1 MTGIYPQIIMGGIRM
16 KNKFRVMAL
25 ALTAM
30 IAALSMTACGDS
42 DKSSSTAS
50 SSSKAESSEA
60 ESSQEAGAVSAEEP
74 ADDGGEDL
82 GFTEVEIFSGVEKEF
97 LNLNAVYFQPVDM
110 TGGYKAEDYDC
121 HLELDVSALQNGFGY
136 GTGDWV
142 PYLTVNYEVTKNDSG
157 AKISE
162 GTFMPMAASD
172 GPHYGANIK
181 MDGDGLYTVKFTVK
195 FPDSST
201 YLIHTD
207 NTGPEAHEFPA
218 AIEYTYDQWQFTNGA
233 WAE

>member
-1 MTGIYPQIIMGGIRM
+1 MKKMVKII
-16 KNKFRVMAL
+16 V
-25 ALTAM
+25 
-30 IAALSMTACGDS
+30 AALCAALVVASLAAC
-42 DKSSSTAS
+42 SSESG
-50 SSSKAESSEA
+50 SSSKANEESKTASVA
-60 ESSQEAGAVSAEEP
+60 DTK
-74 ADDGGEDL
+74 ADDGADGGEDGGDEPDL
-82 GFTEVEIFSGVEKEF
+82 GFTEVPIFEDVEKEF
-97 LNLNAVYFQPVDM
+97 LNLTAVYFQAVDM

-121 HLELDVSALQNGFGY
+121 HLELDVKALQNGLGY

-142 PYLTVNYEVTKNDSG
+142 PYLTVNYEVTKNDTK
-157 AKISE
+157 AKVSE

-207 NTGPEAHEFPA
+207 ETGPDTHDFPN
-218 AIEYTYDQWQFTNGA
+218 AIEYTYDQWQFTKGA

>member
-1 MTGIYPQIIMGGIRM
+1 V
-16 KNKFRVMAL
+16 KKFVKIL
-25 ALTAM
+25 AAAICSAV
-30 IAALSMTACGDS
+30 IAASFAACSGNE
-42 DKSSSTAS
+42 S
-50 SSSKAESSEA
+50 SSSKAKEEA
-60 ESSQEAGAVSAEEP
+60 KTVSAAETKKESAEEK
-74 ADDGGEDL
+74 ADEPDL
-82 GFTEVEIFSGVEKEF
+82 GFTEVPIFEDVEKEF
-97 LNLNAVYFQPVDM
+97 LNLTAVYFQAVDM

-121 HLELDVSALQNGFGY
+121 HLELDVKALKNGLGY

-142 PYLTVNYEVTKNDSG
+142 PYLTVNYEVTKNDTK
-157 AKISE
+157 AKVSE

-207 NTGPEAHEFPA
+207 ETGPEAHAFPN
-218 AIEYTYDQWQFTNGA
+218 AIEYTYDKWQFTKGA

>member
-1 MTGIYPQIIMGGIRM
+1 MEAITMKKYTKIIAA
-16 KNKFRVMAL
+16 AL
-25 ALTAM
+25 AAM
-30 IAALSMTACGDS
+30 MLSVSMVGCGATDTDGKTDSAAPA
-42 DKSSSTAS
+42 AS
-50 SSSKAESSEA
+50 AADTEAKESAE
-60 ESSQEAGAVSAEEP
+60 EAGA
-74 ADDGGEDL
+74 DDEGEDL

-121 HLELDVSALQNGFGY
+121 HLELDVSALENGLGY
-136 GTGDWV
+136 GKGDWV
-142 PYLTVNYEVTKNDSG
+142 PYLTVNYEVTKNDDGS
-157 AKISE
+157 KVSE

-181 MDGDGLYTVKFTVK
+181 MAGDGLYTVKFTVM

-207 NTGPEAHEFPA
+207 ETGPETHEFPD
-218 AIEYTYDQWQFTNGA
+218 AIEYTYDNWTFTDGA

>member
-1 MTGIYPQIIMGGIRM
+1 M
-16 KNKFRVMAL
+16 KKFTKILTVAVAMMMMACCF
-25 ALTAM
+25 
-30 IAALSMTACGDS
+30 AAY
-42 DKSSSTAS
+42 
-50 SSSKAESSEA
+50 
-60 ESSQEAGAVSAEEP
+60 
-74 ADDGGEDL
+74 GEDL
-82 GFTEVEIFSGVEKEF
+82 GFTEVEIFSGVEEEF

-121 HLELDVSALQNGFGY
+121 HLELDVSALQNGYGY

-142 PYLTVNYEVTKNDSG
+142 PYLTVEYEVSKNDGSFTDN
-157 AKISE
+157 

-181 MDGDGLYTVKFTVK
+181 LNGDGLYTVTFTVK

-207 NTGPEAHEFPA
+207 ETGPETHEFPD
-218 AIEYTYDQWQFTNGA
+218 AIVYTYDMWQFTDGA

>member
-1 MTGIYPQIIMGGIRM
+1 M
-16 KNKFRVMAL
+16 KKTTKFFALFLTLSLMMFAL
-25 ALTAM
+25 A
-30 IAALSMTACGDS
+30 ACGGG
-42 DKSSSTAS
+42 
-50 SSSKAESSEA
+50 SSE
-60 ESSQEAGAVSAEEP
+60 EAAPEEDVEVEEVV
-74 ADDGGEDL
+74 DDGADL
-82 GFTEVEIFSGVEKEF
+82 GFTEVPIFEGVEKEF

-110 TGGYKAEDYDC
+110 TGGYSAEDYDC
-121 HLELDVSALQNGFGY
+121 HLELDVSALENDLGY

-142 PYLTVNYEVTKNDSG
+142 PYLTVEYAVTQDGNDVAS
-157 AKISE
+157 

-181 MDGDGLYTVKFTVK
+181 LNGDGVYSVKFTVK

-207 NTGPEAHEFPA
+207 ETGPAAHEFPD
-218 AIEYTYDQWQFTNGA
+218 AIEYQYDEWQFTDGA

>member
-1 MTGIYPQIIMGGIRM
+1 M
-16 KNKFRVMAL
+16 KKFVKIL
-25 ALTAM
+25 AAAICSAV
-30 IAALSMTACGDS
+30 IAASFAACSGNE
-42 DKSSSTAS
+42 S
-50 SSSKAESSEA
+50 SSSKAKEEA
-60 ESSQEAGAVSAEEP
+60 KTVSAAETKKESAEEK
-74 ADDGGEDL
+74 ADEPDL
-82 GFTEVEIFSGVEKEF
+82 GFTEVPIFEDVEKEF
-97 LNLNAVYFQPVDM
+97 LNLTAVYFQAVDM

-121 HLELDVSALQNGFGY
+121 HLELDVKALKNGLGY

-142 PYLTVNYEVTKNDSG
+142 PYLTVNYEVTKNDTK
-157 AKISE
+157 AKVSE

-181 MDGDGLYTVKFTVK
+181 MDGDALYTVKFTVK

-207 NTGPEAHEFPA
+207 ETGPEAHAFPN
-218 AIEYTYDQWQFTNGA
+218 AIEYTYDKWQFTKGA

>member
-1 MTGIYPQIIMGGIRM
+1 M
-16 KNKFRVMAL
+16 KKYSRI
-25 ALTAM
+25 
-30 IAALSMTACGDS
+30 IAAAAALMMAVSMSACDTEAGNTNDNS
-42 DKSSSTAS
+42 TEESSAAVESA
-50 SSSKAESSEA
+50 AEVSEA
-60 ESSQEAGAVSAEEP
+60 EESAEEP
-74 ADDGGEDL
+74 ADDGEDL

-97 LNLNAVYFQPVDM
+97 LSLNAVYFQPVDM

-121 HLELDVSALQNGFGY
+121 HLELDVSALQNGLGY

-142 PYLTVNYEVTKNDSG
+142 PYLTVNYEVTKNDDGS
-157 AKISE
+157 KVSE

-181 MDGDGLYTVKFTVK
+181 MAGDGLYTVKFTVK

-207 NTGPEAHEFPA
+207 ETGPDTHEFPD
-218 AIEYTYDQWQFTNGA
+218 AIEYTYEDWQFTDGA

>member
-1 MTGIYPQIIMGGIRM
+1 M
-16 KNKFRVMAL
+16 KKYIKLMATVL
-25 ALTAM
+25 CAAM
-30 IAALSMTACGDS
+30 LVVSMAACGNS
-42 DKSSSTAS
+42 NESSTAQDDTPS
-50 SSSKAESSEA
+50 AVNTATSQDAEASSE
-60 ESSQEAGAVSAEEP
+60 
-74 ADDGGEDL
+74 DGGNEGSGEDL

-121 HLELDVSALQNGFGY
+121 HLELDVSALKNGLGY

-142 PYLTVNYEVTKNDSG
+142 PYLTVNYEVTKNDTK
-157 AKISE
+157 AKVSE

-207 NTGPEAHEFPA
+207 ETGPETHEFPA
-218 AIEYTYDQWQFTNGA
+218 AIEYTYDQWQFTKGA

>member
-1 MTGIYPQIIMGGIRM
+1 M
-16 KNKFRVMAL
+16 KKFSKYLTLTL
-25 ALTAM
+25 AVLM
-30 IAALSMTACGDS
+30 LVLSLAAC
-42 DKSSSTAS
+42 SSSTPAS
-50 SSSKAESSEA
+50 SNDTEPAEGSAEA
-60 ESSQEAGAVSAEEP
+60 EVVDAAEAPADAEE
-74 ADDGGEDL
+74 EDL
-82 GFTEVEIFSGVEKEF
+82 GFTEVEIFSGVEEEF

-110 TGGYKAEDYDC
+110 TGGYNAEDYDC
-121 HLELDVSALQNGFGY
+121 HLELDVSALQNGLGY

-142 PYLTVNYEVTKNDSG
+142 PYLTVEYEVKKNDGSYNVN
-157 AKISE
+157 

-181 MDGDGLYTVKFTVK
+181 MSGDGLYTVTFTVK

-207 NTGPEAHEFPA
+207 ETGPDDHAFPS
-218 AIEYTYDQWQFTNGA
+218 AIVYTYDKWQFTDGA

>member
-1 MTGIYPQIIMGGIRM
+1 M
-16 KNKFRVMAL
+16 KNFKKLAAL
-25 ALTAM
+25 ALVVAM
-30 IAALSMTACGDS
+30 SVVALAACGGNNGGNQGGN
-42 DKSSSTAS
+42 AS
-50 SSSKAESSEA
+50 EQTDAEVVTPA
-60 ESSQEAGAVSAEEP
+60 
-74 ADDGGEDL
+74 ADDGEDL

-121 HLELDVSALQNGFGY
+121 HLELDVRALQNGFGY

-142 PYLTVNYEVTKNDSG
+142 PYLTVEYEVSKNDSDFKDG
-157 AKISE
+157 

-181 MDGDGLYTVKFTVK
+181 LDGDGLYTVTFTVK

-207 NTGPEAHEFPA
+207 ETGPEAHDFPD
-218 AIEYTYDQWQFTNGA
+218 AIVYTYDAWQFTDGA

>member
-1 MTGIYPQIIMGGIRM
+1 M
-16 KNKFRVMAL
+16 KKFVKIL
-25 ALTAM
+25 AAAICSAV
-30 IAALSMTACGDS
+30 IAASFAACSGNE
-42 DKSSSTAS
+42 S
-50 SSSKAESSEA
+50 SSSKAKEEA
-60 ESSQEAGAVSAEEP
+60 KTVSAAETKKESAEEK
-74 ADDGGEDL
+74 ADEPDL
-82 GFTEVEIFSGVEKEF
+82 GSTEVPIFEDVEKEF
-97 LNLNAVYFQPVDM
+97 LNLTAVYFQAVDM

-121 HLELDVSALQNGFGY
+121 HLELDVKALKNGLGY

-142 PYLTVNYEVTKNDSG
+142 PYLTVNYEVTKNDTK
-157 AKISE
+157 AKVSE

-207 NTGPEAHEFPA
+207 YTGPEAHAFPN
-218 AIEYTYDQWQFTNGA
+218 AIEYTYDKWQFTKGA

>member
-1 MTGIYPQIIMGGIRM
+1 M
-16 KNKFRVMAL
+16 KKFVSLLL
-25 ALTAM
+25 ALMLVAGLS
-30 IAALSMTACGDS
+30 AAYA
-42 DKSSSTAS
+42 
-50 SSSKAESSEA
+50 
-60 ESSQEAGAVSAEEP
+60 
-74 ADDGGEDL
+74 EDL
-82 GFTEVEIFSGVEKEF
+82 GFTEVEIFSGVEEAF

-110 TGGYKAEDYDC
+110 TGGYNAEDYDC
-121 HLELDVSALQNGFGY
+121 HLELDVSALENGFGY

-142 PYLTVNYEVTKNDSG
+142 PYLTVEYKVVKND
-157 AKISE
+157 APDTVVDE

-181 MDGDGLYTVKFTVK
+181 MAGDGLYTVSFTVK

-207 NTGPEAHEFPA
+207 ETGPEEHDFPD
-218 AIEYTYDQWQFTNGA
+218 AIEYTYEEWMFTDGA

>member
-1 MTGIYPQIIMGGIRM
+1 M
-16 KNKFRVMAL
+16 KNLAKVLSVVL
-25 ALTAM
+25 ALVMVVACF
-30 IAALSMTACGDS
+30 AACGS
-42 DKSSSTAS
+42 KTVENETPSAANETA
-50 SSSKAESSEA
+50 
-60 ESSQEAGAVSAEEP
+60 EP
-74 ADDGGEDL
+74 APADEGEDL

-121 HLELDVSALQNGFGY
+121 HLELDVSALQNGLGY

-142 PYLTVNYEVTKNDSG
+142 PYLTVEYKVTKNDGDYDVS
-157 AKISE
+157 

-181 MDGDGLYTVKFTVK
+181 MDGDGLYTVSFTVK

-207 NTGPEAHEFPA
+207 NTGPEVHEFPD
-218 AIEYTYDQWQFTNGA
+218 AIEYTYDSWQFTDGA

>member
-1 MTGIYPQIIMGGIRM
+1 M
-16 KNKFRVMAL
+16 KKFVKIL
-25 ALTAM
+25 AAAICSAV
-30 IAALSMTACGDS
+30 IAASFAACSGNE
-42 DKSSSTAS
+42 S
-50 SSSKAESSEA
+50 SSSKAKEEA
-60 ESSQEAGAVSAEEP
+60 KTVSAAETKKESAEEK
-74 ADDGGEDL
+74 ADEPDL
-82 GFTEVEIFSGVEKEF
+82 GFTEVPIFEDVEKEF
-97 LNLNAVYFQPVDM
+97 LNLTAVYFQAVDM

-121 HLELDVSALQNGFGY
+121 HLELDVKALKNGLGY

-142 PYLTVNYEVTKNDSG
+142 PYLTVNYEVTKNDTK
-157 AKISE
+157 AKVSE

-207 NTGPEAHEFPA
+207 ETGPETHSFPN
-218 AIEYTYDQWQFTNGA
+218 AIEYTYDQWQFTKGA

>member
-1 MTGIYPQIIMGGIRM
+1 M
-16 KNKFRVMAL
+16 KKVSKLLSLTTAFAMSAL
-25 ALTAM
+25 CIVGCGNSTNNATSAAADAATSALTSALTS
-30 IAALSMTACGDS
+30 AA
-42 DKSSSTAS
+42 
-50 SSSKAESSEA
+50 
-60 ESSQEAGAVSAEEP
+60 QEL
-74 ADDGGEDL
+74 ADDGADL
-82 GFTEVEIFSGVEKEF
+82 GFTEVEIFSDVQKEF
-97 LNLNAVYFQPVDM
+97 LNLNGVYFQPVDM

-142 PYLTVNYEVTKNDSG
+142 PYLTVEYEVKKNDSDY
-157 AKISE
+157 KTS

-181 MDGDGLYTVKFTVK
+181 MSGDGLYTVTFTIK

-207 NTGPEAHEFPA
+207 ETGPDDHEFPS
-218 AIEYTYDQWQFTNGA
+218 AIVYTYDKWQFTNGA

>member
-1 MTGIYPQIIMGGIRM
+1 MKKVSKFLSFSLCMIML
-16 KNKFRVMAL
+16 VLCL
-25 ALTAM
+25 A
-30 IAALSMTACGDS
+30 ACG
-42 DKSSSTAS
+42 SSAGTAED
-50 SSSKAESSEA
+50 ATA
-60 ESSQEAGAVSAEEP
+60 AP
-74 ADDGGEDL
+74 AADAADAAAADGGEDL

-121 HLELDVSALQNGFGY
+121 HLELDVSALKNGLGY

-142 PYLTVNYEVTKNDSG
+142 PYLTVEYEVTKNDG
-157 AKISE
+157 DYKVN

-181 MDGDGLYTVKFTVK
+181 MDGDGLYTVTFTVK

-207 NTGPEAHEFPA
+207 NTGPEDHEFPE
-218 AIEYTYDQWQFTNGA
+218 AIVYTYDQWQFTDGA

>member
-1 MTGIYPQIIMGGIRM
+1 M
-16 KNKFRVMAL
+16 KKFTKTLSLTLATAAMACSF
-25 ALTAM
+25 A
-30 IAALSMTACGDS
+30 ACG
-42 DKSSSTAS
+42 SSSESTTAAATSAS
-50 SSSKAESSEA
+50 SSAVTTAEA
-60 ESSQEAGAVSAEEP
+60 AG
-74 ADDGGEDL
+74 DDADL

-121 HLELDVSALQNGFGY
+121 HLELDVSALQNGLGY

-157 AKISE
+157 AKVSE

-195 FPDSST
+195 FPDSTT

-207 NTGPEAHEFPA
+207 ETGPDTHEFPN
-218 AIEYTYDQWQFTNGA
+218 AIEYTYDKWQFTDGA

>member
-1 MTGIYPQIIMGGIRM
+1 M
-16 KNKFRVMAL
+16 KKLTKFFATAVAMSAL
-25 ALTAM
+25 AGCVAGCSNTATPTTTT
-30 IAALSMTACGDS
+30 AAETTPAANETEATD
-42 DKSSSTAS
+42 
-50 SSSKAESSEA
+50 AE
-60 ESSQEAGAVSAEEP
+60 
-74 ADDGGEDL
+74 ADGEDL

-110 TGGYKAEDYDC
+110 TGGYKASDYDC
-121 HLELDVSALQNGFGY
+121 HLELDVSALQNGLGY
-136 GTGDWV
+136 GKGDWV
-142 PYLTVNYEVTKNDSG
+142 PYLTVEYKVKKNDSDYEV
-157 AKISE
+157 S

-181 MDGDGLYTVKFTVK
+181 MDGDGVYTVTFTVK

-207 NTGPEAHEFPA
+207 NTGPETHEFPA
-218 AIEYTYDQWQFTNGA
+218 NIEYTCDNWQFTNGA

>member
-1 MTGIYPQIIMGGIRM
+1 M
-16 KNKFRVMAL
+16 KKASKLLTLLL
-25 ALTAM
+25 ALMLMVFAF
-30 IAALSMTACGDS
+30 AACSSND
-42 DKSSSTAS
+42 SSSD
-50 SSSKAESSEA
+50 AEP
-60 ESSQEAGAVSAEEP
+60 AEETTEEAVEET

-82 GFTEVEIFSGVEKEF
+82 GFTEVEIFSGVEQEF

-110 TGGYKAEDYDC
+110 TGGYSHEDYDC
-121 HLELDVSALQNGFGY
+121 HLELDVSALENGLGY

-142 PYLTVNYEVTKNDSG
+142 PYLTVEYKVTKNDGDFETS
-157 AKISE
+157 

-172 GPHYGANIK
+172 GPHYGQNIK
-181 MDGDGLYTVKFTVK
+181 LDGDGLYTVTFTVK

-207 NTGPEAHEFPA
+207 ETGPDVHEFPD
-218 AIEYTYDQWQFTNGA
+218 AIEYTYDSWQFTDGA

>member
-1 MTGIYPQIIMGGIRM
+1 M
-16 KNKFRVMAL
+16 KKTFKGLAL
-25 ALTAM
+25 ALAIAM
-30 IAALSMTACGDS
+30 TVLAFSACGS
-42 DKSSSTAS
+42 KTA
-50 SSSKAESSEA
+50 KTDTTTAA
-60 ESSQEAGAVSAEEP
+60 AAATQDPSADQTEP
-74 ADDGGEDL
+74 EDDL
-82 GFTEVEIFSGVEKEF
+82 GFTEVEIFSGVEREF

-121 HLELDVSALQNGFGY
+121 HLELDVSALQNGLGY

-142 PYLTVNYEVTKNDSG
+142 PYLTVEYEVTKNEGDY
-157 AKISE
+157 KVN

-181 MDGDGLYTVKFTVK
+181 MDGDGLYTVTFTVK

-207 NTGPEAHEFPA
+207 NTGPDTHEFPN
-218 AIEYTYDQWQFTNGA
+218 AIVYTYDQWQFTDGA

>member
-1 MTGIYPQIIMGGIRM
+1 M
-16 KNKFRVMAL
+16 KKFVRIL
-25 ALTAM
+25 A
-30 IAALSMTACGDS
+30 AALCSALLAASFAACNSDS
-42 DKSSSTAS
+42 G
-50 SSSKAESSEA
+50 SSSKKP
-60 ESSQEAGAVSAEEP
+60 AEESKTASA
-74 ADDGGEDL
+74 ADAKTDDSEEGGEEPDL
-82 GFTEVEIFSGVEKEF
+82 GFTEVPIFEDVEKEF
-97 LNLNAVYFQPVDM
+97 LNLTAVYFQAVDM

-121 HLELDVSALQNGFGY
+121 HLELDVKALKNGLGY

-142 PYLTVNYEVTKNDSG
+142 PYLTVNYEVTKNDTK
-157 AKISE
+157 AKVSE

-207 NTGPEAHEFPA
+207 ETGPEAHAFPN
-218 AIEYTYDQWQFTNGA
+218 AIEYTYDKWQFTKGA

>member
-1 MTGIYPQIIMGGIRM
+1 M
-16 KNKFRVMAL
+16 KKVLLFLLIAFCATALFANGTSETAEAAPAPAPAVM
-25 ALTAM
+25 
-30 IAALSMTACGDS
+30 
-42 DKSSSTAS
+42 
-50 SSSKAESSEA
+50 EEA
-60 ESSQEAGAVSAEEP
+60 EA
-74 ADDGGEDL
+74 DL
-82 GFTEVEIFSGVEKEF
+82 GFTEVEIFSGVEREF

-110 TGGYKAEDYDC
+110 TGGYRAEDYDC

-142 PYLTVNYEVTKNDSG
+142 PYLTVEYKVVSADGKYQTS
-157 AKISE
+157 

-181 MDGDGLYTVKFTVK
+181 MAGDGLYTVTFIVK

-207 NTGPEAHEFPA
+207 ETGPEEHVFPN
-218 AIEYTYDQWQFTNGA
+218 AIVYSYDQWTFTNGA

>member
-1 MTGIYPQIIMGGIRM
+1 M
-16 KNKFRVMAL
+16 KKITKIASLAL
-25 ALTAM
+25 ALS
-30 IAALSMTACGDS
+30 ALTVTFTACGNNN
-42 DKSSSTAS
+42 TQAVAS
-50 SSSKAESSEA
+50 SAASSAVNSVAEDVA
-60 ESSQEAGAVSAEEP
+60 AAVVAGAVSDA
-74 ADDGGEDL
+74 ADA

-121 HLELDVSALQNGFGY
+121 HLELDVSALQNGLGY

-142 PYLTVNYEVTKNDSG
+142 PYLTVEYEVKKNDGSYNVN
-157 AKISE
+157 

-181 MDGDGLYTVKFTVK
+181 MSGDGLYTVTFTVK

-207 NTGPEAHEFPA
+207 ETGPDTHEFPS
-218 AIEYTYDQWQFTNGA
+218 AIVYTYDKWQFTKGA

>member
-1 MTGIYPQIIMGGIRM
+1 M
-16 KNKFRVMAL
+16 KNFKKAL
-25 ALTAM
+25 AVAACSA
-30 IAALSMTACGDS
+30 IAAACLAGCGNSGSATTTTAATEKTDAVVT
-42 DKSSSTAS
+42 TA
-50 SSSKAESSEA
+50 A
-60 ESSQEAGAVSAEEP
+60 
-74 ADDGGEDL
+74 ADDGEDL

-110 TGGYKAEDYDC
+110 TGGYKSEDYDC
-121 HLELDVSALQNGFGY
+121 HLELDVSALENGLGY

-142 PYLTVNYEVTKNDSG
+142 PYLTVEYAVEQDGKEVAS
-157 AKISE
+157 

-181 MDGDGLYTVKFTVK
+181 LNGDGLYSVTFTVK

-207 NTGPEAHEFPA
+207 GTGPEEHEFPD
-218 AIEYTYDQWQFTNGA
+218 AIVYTYDQWQFTAGA
-233 WAE
+233 WDE

>member
-1 MTGIYPQIIMGGIRM
+1 M
-16 KNKFRVMAL
+16 KKYLKVITLAL
-25 ALTAM
+25 AMTVLAGSM
-30 IAALSMTACGDS
+30 AACNNSGSS
-42 DKSSSTAS
+42 DNSAS
-50 SSSKAESSEA
+50 SAAAATTDTKSEP
-60 ESSQEAGAVSAEEP
+60 V
-74 ADDGGEDL
+74 ADDGGDDGEDL

-121 HLELDVSALQNGFGY
+121 HLELDVKALKNGLGY

-142 PYLTVNYEVTKNDSG
+142 PYLTVNYEVTKNDTK
-157 AKISE
+157 AKVSE

-207 NTGPEAHEFPA
+207 ETGPEAHAFPN
-218 AIEYTYDQWQFTNGA
+218 AIEYTYDKWQFTKGA

>member
-1 MTGIYPQIIMGGIRM
+1 M
-16 KNKFRVMAL
+16 KKYSRI
-25 ALTAM
+25 
-30 IAALSMTACGDS
+30 IAAAAALMMAVSMSACGTEAENSNDNS
-42 DKSSSTAS
+42 TEESSA
-50 SSSKAESSEA
+50 AVESAADVSEA
-60 ESSQEAGAVSAEEP
+60 EESAEEP
-74 ADDGGEDL
+74 EDGGEDL

-121 HLELDVSALQNGFGY
+121 HLELDVSALQNGLGY

-142 PYLTVNYEVTKNDSG
+142 PYLTVNYEVTKNDDGS
-157 AKISE
+157 KVSE

-181 MDGDGLYTVKFTVK
+181 MAGDGLYTVKFTVK

-207 NTGPEAHEFPA
+207 ETGPETHEFPD
-218 AIEYTYDQWQFTNGA
+218 AIEYTYEDWQFTDGA

>member
-1 MTGIYPQIIMGGIRM
+1 M
-16 KNKFRVMAL
+16 KVKKFVRILAAAICSALMAASL
-25 ALTAM
+25 A
-30 IAALSMTACGDS
+30 ACNSNSG
-42 DKSSSTAS
+42 
-50 SSSKAESSEA
+50 SSSKPAEDSKPASAADAKTESEDEKA
-60 ESSQEAGAVSAEEP
+60 DEP
-74 ADDGGEDL
+74 DL
-82 GFTEVEIFSGVEKEF
+82 GFTEVPIFEDVEKEF
-97 LNLNAVYFQPVDM
+97 LNLTAVYFQAVDM

-121 HLELDVSALQNGFGY
+121 HLELDVKALKNGLGY

-142 PYLTVNYEVTKNDSG
+142 PYLTVNYEVTKNDTK
-157 AKISE
+157 AKVSE

-181 MDGDGLYTVKFTVK
+181 MAGDGLYTVKFTVK

-207 NTGPEAHEFPA
+207 ETGPESHAFPN
-218 AIEYTYDQWQFTNGA
+218 AIEYTYDKWQFTKGA

>member
-1 MTGIYPQIIMGGIRM
+1 M
-16 KNKFRVMAL
+16 KKFSKILAVAL
-25 ALTAM
+25 CAATVFGLAVYLNSSDRETSFLTAPSE
-30 IAALSMTACGDS
+30 LQTAQFFFGRRAQPVAPANTVV
-42 DKSSSTAS
+42 K
-50 SSSKAESSEA
+50 E
-60 ESSQEAGAVSAEEP
+60 VVEE
-74 ADDGGEDL
+74 EDL
-82 GFTEVEIFSGVEKEF
+82 GFTEVEIFSGVEREF

-121 HLELDVSALQNGFGY
+121 HLELDVSALQNGLGY

-142 PYLTVNYEVTKNDSG
+142 PYLTVEYAVKKNDSDYTV
-157 AKISE
+157 S

-181 MDGDGLYTVKFTVK
+181 MDGDGLYTVTFTVK

-207 NTGPEAHEFPA
+207 ETGPDEHSFPD
-218 AIEYTYDQWQFTNGA
+218 AIVYTYDEWQFTDGA

>member
-1 MTGIYPQIIMGGIRM
+1 M
-16 KNKFRVMAL
+16 KKFVKIL
-25 ALTAM
+25 AAAICSAV
-30 IAALSMTACGDS
+30 IAASFAACSGNE
-42 DKSSSTAS
+42 S
-50 SSSKAESSEA
+50 SSSKAKEEA
-60 ESSQEAGAVSAEEP
+60 KTVSAAETKKESAEEK
-74 ADDGGEDL
+74 ADEPDL
-82 GFTEVEIFSGVEKEF
+82 GFTEVPIFEDVEKEF
-97 LNLNAVYFQPVDM
+97 LNLTAVYFQAVDM

-121 HLELDVSALQNGFGY
+121 HLELDVKALKNGLGY

-142 PYLTVNYEVTKNDSG
+142 PYLTVNYELTKNDTK
-157 AKISE
+157 AKVSE

-207 NTGPEAHEFPA
+207 ETGPEAHAFPN
-218 AIEYTYDQWQFTNGA
+218 AIEYTYDKWQFTKGA

>member
-1 MTGIYPQIIMGGIRM
+1 M
-16 KNKFRVMAL
+16 KNTAKILSMVLAIVMAL
-25 ALTAM
+25 G
-30 IAALSMTACGDS
+30 IFAACAGSKTNTDTTTEAPQ
-42 DKSSSTAS
+42 STA
-50 SSSKAESSEA
+50 AQTDEA
-60 ESSQEAGAVSAEEP
+60 TEP
-74 ADDGGEDL
+74 ADEGEDL
-82 GFTEVEIFSGVEKEF
+82 GFTEVEIFSGVEREF

-121 HLELDVSALQNGFGY
+121 HLELDVSALQNGLGY

-142 PYLTVNYEVTKNDSG
+142 PYLTVEYEVTKNDG
-157 AKISE
+157 DYKVN

-181 MDGDGLYTVKFTVK
+181 MDGDGLYTVTFTVK

-207 NTGPEAHEFPA
+207 ETGPETHEFPN
-218 AIEYTYDQWQFTNGA
+218 AIVYTYDSWQFTDGA